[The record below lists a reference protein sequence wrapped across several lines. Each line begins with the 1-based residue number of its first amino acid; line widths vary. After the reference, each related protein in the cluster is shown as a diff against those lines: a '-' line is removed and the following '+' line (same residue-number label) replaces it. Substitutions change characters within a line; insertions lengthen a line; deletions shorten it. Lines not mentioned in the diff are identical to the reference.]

1 MSWIDKI
8 LPSGISR
15 SDGARRATVPEG
27 VWTKC
32 IKCESV
38 LYGPDLERNANVCP
52 KCDHHMRLGARRRL
66 DLFLDPEG
74 REEVF
79 ADIEPVDRLRFRDK
93 KKYSARLAAAQ
104 KATGERDAL
113 VAIRGALHEI
123 PLVALAFEFGFH
135 GGSMG
140 QAVGEKFARAGH
152 LALSERMPLV
162 CFAASGGARMQ
173 EALVSLMQMAKT
185 SAVIERMHREAVPY
199 ISVMTDPIYGGVSA
213 SLALLGDLNIAEP
226 EARAGFAGPNIIE
239 QTIRQKLP
247 KGFQRSEFLLE
258 HGAIDMIV
266 SRLEL
271 RATIARILAKLT
283 GRAPAAAP
291 RAAATAQDPPAAE
304 RPAAPPADDTPREAP
319 GSAPAAESVAARAE
333 QTDDAKQT
341 DSDDS
346 AAETVVARPEPV
358 PDPGDDPLA
367 MDEEDAAPEPPASPA
382 EDEAPPGTLP
392 GSDES
397 DRDSDRHQD
406 RGKDKDKDKDK
417 DKGKDEDRE
426 DDSDEEP
433 AVKKTD
439 G

>member
-113 VAIRGALHEI
+113 VAMRGALHEI

-333 QTDDAKQT
+333 QTDDAEQT

-392 GSDES
+392 ESDES
-397 DRDSDRHQD
+397 DRDGDRHQD

>member
-140 QAVGEKFARAGH
+140 QAVGEKFARAAH

-291 RAAATAQDPPAAE
+291 PAAATAQDPPAAE
-304 RPAAPPADDTPREAP
+304 RPAAPPADDTPQQAP
-319 GSAPAAESVAARAE
+319 GSAPDAESVAARAE
-333 QTDDAKQT
+333 QTDDAAQT
-341 DSDDS
+341 DSDDP
-346 AAETVVARPEPV
+346 AAETVVARAEPV
-358 PDPGDDPLA
+358 SDPGDDPPA
-367 MDEEDAAPEPPASPA
+367 MDEEDATPAAPEPPASPA
-382 EDEAPPGTLP
+382 GDEAPASALP
-392 GSDES
+392 DSAES
-397 DRDSDRHQD
+397 DPDRHQD
-406 RGKDKDKDKDK
+406 RD
-417 DKGKDEDRE
+417 KDEDKGEDKHRE

-433 AVKKTD
+433 AAKKTD

>member
-140 QAVGEKFARAGH
+140 QAVGEKFARAAH

-283 GRAPAAAP
+283 GRTPAAAP

-304 RPAAPPADDTPREAP
+304 RPTAPSPDDTPREAP

-333 QTDDAKQT
+333 QTDDAEQI
-341 DSDDS
+341 DSDDP
-346 AAETVVARPEPV
+346 AAEAVVETPEPV
-358 PDPGDDPLA
+358 PDPSDDPLA
-367 MDEEDAAPEPPASPA
+367 MDEEDATPAAPEPPASPA
-382 EDEAPPGTLP
+382 EDEAPASTPP
-392 GSDES
+392 ESDES
-397 DRDSDRHQD
+397 DRDSHRHQD
-406 RGKDKDKDKDK
+406 RDKDK
-417 DKGKDEDRE
+417 DKGKDRDKDRE

-433 AVKKTD
+433 AVKTTD
-439 G
+439 D